1 MAFSRWPFDE
11 RWPAELARAMAP
23 LFGSPSFP
31 FAPQRATGLF
41 PAVNLYEN
49 GEGYLVRAEIPG
61 VSKDDLDISVKADQL
76 TIRGERKLHSA
87 ESSASYHRREREGGQ
102 FRRAVSLPRPVDPE
116 RIAASFKDGVLEVRL
131 PLVPEAQPRKIHV
144 N

>member
-11 RWPAELARAMAP
+11 RWPAEFARAMAP
-23 LFGSPSFP
+23 LFQSPMFSSG
-31 FAPQRATGLF
+31 PQRASGLF
-41 PAVNLYEN
+41 PPVNIYEN

-61 VSKDDLDISVKADQL
+61 ASKDDLDISVKADQL
-76 TIRGERKLHSA
+76 TIRGERKLHA
-87 ESSASYHRREREGGQ
+87 ADSSASYHRREREGGQ
-102 FRRAVSLPRPVDPE
+102 FRRVVSLPKPVDAE
-116 RIAASFKDGVLEVRL
+116 RIAAQYKDGVLEVRL